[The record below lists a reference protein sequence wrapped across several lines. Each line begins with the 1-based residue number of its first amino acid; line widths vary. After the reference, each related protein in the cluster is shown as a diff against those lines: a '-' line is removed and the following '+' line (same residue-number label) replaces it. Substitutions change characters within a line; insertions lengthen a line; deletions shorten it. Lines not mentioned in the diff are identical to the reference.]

1 MDHQKD
7 FMEFHKKR
15 QNKFKKLVYL
25 TKTHLEQ
32 RERKEQNARDKE
44 EKKRIELLMVN
55 DFDAYINLI
64 NTEKNSRLMDILNK
78 THKFLEQL
86 GSKVLLQ
93 KNESKKKGI
102 KQPNQGGDGEGN
114 EDEPNEEDC
123 EEFQHGEID
132 AYGNKREEKDLES
145 EDEEMNDQ
153 KKVKENLR
161 NSSKI
166 YYKLTHSI

>member
-1 MDHQKD
+1 MAKTYGDNLFESQLVDREFYKRARVFTHSKKEARTLDRFEQQMRSGQELRRGARRKEFLKEILDHQKD

-78 THKFLEQL
+78 THKFLE
-86 GSKVLLQ
+86 
-93 KNESKKKGI
+93 
-102 KQPNQGGDGEGN
+102 
-114 EDEPNEEDC
+114 
-123 EEFQHGEID
+123 
-132 AYGNKREEKDLES
+132 
-145 EDEEMNDQ
+145 
-153 KKVKENLR
+153 
-161 NSSKI
+161 
-166 YYKLTHSI
+166 